1 MGSDKEW
8 YHGELTRDV
17 AEQALKASGCDCF
30 LIRHC
35 QGVLVLSLVQNGN
48 TTHIPIKYGPGW
60 YKLEGST
67 QTFSELQELT
77 HHFQN
82 SPINDDLDKLG
93 LPCIKMKMSRQQ
105 PGIVS

>member
-8 YHGELTRDV
+8 YYGDLTRYE
-17 AEQALKASGCDCF
+17 AEQALKASDCDCF

-35 QGVLVLSLVQNGN
+35 QGVLILSLLQNGN

-60 YKLEGST
+60 YKLERSM

-77 HHFQN
+77 FHYQN

-93 LPCIKMKMSRQQ
+93 LPCKKMKVSRQ
-105 PGIVS
+105 GSG